1 MLWWVR
7 QEELVPLRELQKALL
22 SLLLPCPRRKQVFT
36 ALAASGTRTPR
47 RGHGLRK
54 GLQA

>member
-1 MLWWVR
+1 MLWRVR

-36 ALAASGTRTPR
+36 ALAASRTHIPR
-47 RGHGLRK
+47 REHGLGK